1 MAIVSLSPTPE
12 SAFGIRPPHWI
23 VRTHYWHRTFLFA
36 NAFAFFAAH
45 IWGRQASP
53 GWWVLLAG
61 IFLIYP
67 QLVYWRALR
76 ASDTQK
82 AELQNIVLDCFM
94 VAIPTAALGFPLW
107 PTYALFITTTM
118 NNAFASGM
126 RAVVQA
132 IAAFAAG
139 ALLGG
144 ALTGFPIQPDAT
156 TLVTALSIFALTWF
170 LLSIGSTA
178 YERALK
184 LRSTREELKRRI
196 AEIDALQVQLRE
208 QANRDPLTGLYNRRY
223 LQSTMER
230 EMARSTRV
238 EAPLC
243 VMLLDLDLFKS
254 INDRYGHL
262 AGDEVILSMAKML
275 SSESRQDDVPCRY
288 GGEEFMLLMP
298 KMTLETAQQRAEE
311 WRRRFATMTIHVG
324 GGHHI
329 GTTVSI
335 GIAEFP
341 THGRTAQSLIECAD
355 QALYQAKSA
364 GRDRVV
370 LYQPVAQAYR

>member
-1 MAIVSLSPTPE
+1 
-12 SAFGIRPPHWI
+12 
-23 VRTHYWHRTFLFA
+23 
-36 NAFAFFAAH
+36 
-45 IWGRQASP
+45 
-53 GWWVLLAG
+53 
-61 IFLIYP
+61 
-67 QLVYWRALR
+67 
-76 ASDTQK
+76 
-82 AELQNIVLDCFM
+82 
-94 VAIPTAALGFPLW
+94 
-107 PTYALFITTTM
+107 
-118 NNAFASGM
+118 
-126 RAVVQA
+126 
-132 IAAFAAG
+132 
-139 ALLGG
+139 
-144 ALTGFPIQPDAT
+144 
-156 TLVTALSIFALTWF
+156 
-170 LLSIGSTA
+170 
-178 YERALK
+178 
-184 LRSTREELKRRI
+184 
-196 AEIDALQVQLRE
+196 
-208 QANRDPLTGLYNRRY
+208 
-223 LQSTMER
+223 MER

-311 WRRRFATMTIHVG
+311 WRRRFATMTIDVG
-324 GGHHI
+324 GGQHI

-341 THGRTAQSLIECAD
+341 AHGRTAQALIECAD

>member
-1 MAIVSLSPTPE
+1 MSPSPSPGSALS
-12 SAFGIRPPHWI
+12 IRPPHWI
-23 VRTHYWHRTFLFA
+23 VRTHHLQRTFLFA
-36 NAFAFFAAH
+36 NAFAFFAVH
-45 IWGRQASP
+45 IWGRRPSP
-53 GWWVLLAG
+53 AWWVVLAA

-67 QLVYWRALR
+67 QVIYWRARR
-76 ASDTQK
+76 APDSQN
-82 AELQNIVLDCFM
+82 AELQNIVLDCFV
-94 VAIPTAALGFPLW
+94 VAVPTAALGFPLW

-118 NNAFASGM
+118 NNAVASGLQ
-126 RAVVQA
+126 AVGLA
-132 IAAFAAG
+132 IAAFVAG

-144 ALTGFPIQPDAT
+144 ALTGFPIQPDT
-156 TLVTALSIFALTWF
+156 TSLVTLLSIFALTWF

-184 LRSTREELKRRI
+184 LRSTREELKRRV
-196 AEIDALQVQLRE
+196 AEIDGLQIQLRE

-230 EMARSTRV
+230 EMARSTRA

-243 VMLLDLDLFKS
+243 VMLLDLDLFKN

-262 AGDEVILSMAKML
+262 AGDEVIQSMAKML
-275 SSESRQDDVPCRY
+275 SAESRQDDVPCRY

-298 KMTLETAQQRAEE
+298 KMTLDTAQQRAEE
-311 WRRRFATMTIHVG
+311 WRRRFATMAIDVG
-324 GGHHI
+324 SGLRI

-341 THGRTAQSLIECAD
+341 THGRSAQALIECAD

-370 LYQPVAQAYR
+370 CYQPADPAYR

>member
-1 MAIVSLSPTPE
+1 MSPSPTSG
-12 SAFGIRPPHWI
+12 SAFGIRSPHWI
-23 VRTHYWHRTFLFA
+23 VRTHYLHRTFLFA
-36 NAFAFFAAH
+36 NAFTFFAAH
-45 IWGRQASP
+45 IWASRPLP
-53 GWWVLLAG
+53 GWWALLAA

-67 QLVYWRALR
+67 QVVYWRALR
-76 ASDTQK
+76 APDTQK
-82 AELQNIVLDCFM
+82 AELENIVLDGFM

-118 NNAFASGM
+118 NNAFASGL
-126 RAVVQA
+126 RAVALAV
-132 IAAFAAG
+132 AAFAAG

-144 ALTGFPIQPDAT
+144 ALTGFPLQPATT

-230 EMARSTRV
+230 EMARSTRG
-238 EAPLC
+238 EATLC

-275 SSESRQDDVPCRY
+275 STESRQDDVPCRY

-298 KMTLETAQQRAEE
+298 QMTLETARLRAEE
-311 WRRRFATMTIHVG
+311 WRRRFATMTIDVG
-324 GGHHI
+324 GGHRI

-341 THGRTAQSLIECAD
+341 THGRTAQALIECAD

-370 LYQPVAQAYR
+370 CYQPVAQASR

>member
-1 MAIVSLSPTPE
+1 
-12 SAFGIRPPHWI
+12 
-23 VRTHYWHRTFLFA
+23 
-36 NAFAFFAAH
+36 
-45 IWGRQASP
+45 
-53 GWWVLLAG
+53 
-61 IFLIYP
+61 
-67 QLVYWRALR
+67 
-76 ASDTQK
+76 
-82 AELQNIVLDCFM
+82 
-94 VAIPTAALGFPLW
+94 
-107 PTYALFITTTM
+107 
-118 NNAFASGM
+118 
-126 RAVVQA
+126 
-132 IAAFAAG
+132 
-139 ALLGG
+139 
-144 ALTGFPIQPDAT
+144 
-156 TLVTALSIFALTWF
+156 
-170 LLSIGSTA
+170 
-178 YERALK
+178 
-184 LRSTREELKRRI
+184 
-196 AEIDALQVQLRE
+196 
-208 QANRDPLTGLYNRRY
+208 
-223 LQSTMER
+223 
-230 EMARSTRV
+230 MARSTRA

-262 AGDEVILSMAKML
+262 AGDEVILSIAKML

-311 WRRRFATMTIHVG
+311 WRRRFATMTIDVG
-324 GGHHI
+324 DGHRV